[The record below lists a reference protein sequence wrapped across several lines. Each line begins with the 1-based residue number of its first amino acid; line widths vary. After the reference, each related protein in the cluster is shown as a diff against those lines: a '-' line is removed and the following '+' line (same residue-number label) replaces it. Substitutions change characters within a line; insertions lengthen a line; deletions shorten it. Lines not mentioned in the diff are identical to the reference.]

1 MTEVPL
7 TSVMPRL
14 VISFCWGAAG
24 TVVKVKISCKSYVM
38 DLKLRSPLF
47 VQLMDLSFNR
57 PFGLMVYSS
66 PSWMVTKGMAAQ
78 VNSTSNHL
86 GLGVPKRVVQAHL
99 NFGLRHLE
107 MPVKLRNFF

>member
-1 MTEVPL
+1 MDLKLRSPL
-7 TSVMPRL
+7 FVQ
-14 VISFCWGAAG
+14 
-24 TVVKVKISCKSYVM
+24 
-38 DLKLRSPLF
+38 LKLRSPLF

-78 VNSTSNHL
+78 VNSTSSHL